1 MGNDVFLGIVSTHIY
16 SVKLPSAITAAVCA
30 HGFYVKATLLMQ
42 TFGSKE
48 HQASACTFRDS
59 EIEHRVVA
67 VGRPANL
74 VRFTLQ
80 AGRWKGKELETE

>member
-1 MGNDVFLGIVSTHIY
+1 M
-16 SVKLPSAITAAVCA
+16 
-30 HGFYVKATLLMQ
+30 LLMQ

-48 HQASACTFRDS
+48 HQASACTVRDS
-59 EIEHRVVA
+59 EIEHRVAA

-80 AGRWKGKELETE
+80 AGRWRRKELEAE

>member
-1 MGNDVFLGIVSTHIY
+1 M
-16 SVKLPSAITAAVCA
+16 
-30 HGFYVKATLLMQ
+30 LLMQ

-48 HQASACTFRDS
+48 HQASACTVRDS
-59 EIEHRVVA
+59 EIEHRVAA

-80 AGRWKGKELETE
+80 AGRWRGKELEAE